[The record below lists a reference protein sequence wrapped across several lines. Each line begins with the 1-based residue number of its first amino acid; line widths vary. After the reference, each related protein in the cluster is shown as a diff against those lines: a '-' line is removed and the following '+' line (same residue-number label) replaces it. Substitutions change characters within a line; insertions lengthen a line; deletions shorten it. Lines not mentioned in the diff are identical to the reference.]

1 MCLKT
6 HEYRTYFSRL
16 GRGGVGDRG
25 VGVGVVDSAGN
36 AKPSKGIGVVI
47 SVSRALAGVA
57 FERVPR

>member
-25 VGVGVVDSAGN
+25 VGVGVVDSAGDT
-36 AKPSKGIGVVI
+36 KPSKGIGVVI
-47 SVSRALAGVA
+47 SVSRALVGVV
-57 FERVPR
+57 FKRVPR